1 MFVQTY
7 TIAYRA
13 AGPDDELPE
22 PGRSAKVPWTIAFV
36 EEHVGTETLPKTKV
50 VQFLQRQG
58 QSAWLQQWKLEGE
71 LKSITKS
78 RNRTVLIAAYKD
90 FVAVQNGKQE
100 STPPPVSK
108 ATEPASAQDRLVQ
121 LIQLLHELAIHTTV
135 PTNDMAV
142 SPPASAT
149 GTSTG
154 SAMFP
159 LRLQLSGGVFQSA
172 KITAK
177 LQQQLQDSVAL
188 ATGAFPPWCT
198 ELPAVCPALIP
209 FETRRQLF
217 QGTSF
222 GVSRSIAWLQTQ
234 QGAAE
239 RMRQGGARRPD
250 NGESQQDI
258 GRLTSE
264 KAVVP
269 RHDKFFEW
277 AVNILRVHA
286 PRKSVLDVEFTG
298 EPVHDKLIFSA
309 SLKLTYH
316 GLGNWAGSHA
326 RVF

>member
-1 MFVQTY
+1 
-7 TIAYRA
+7 
-13 AGPDDELPE
+13 
-22 PGRSAKVPWTIAFV
+22 
-36 EEHVGTETLPKTKV
+36 
-50 VQFLQRQG
+50 VQFLQRRG

-78 RNRTVLIAAYKD
+78 RNREVLIAAYKD
-90 FVAVQNGKQE
+90 FVAVQNGGQD
-100 STPPPVSK
+100 STPPAAAVAAAAAPG
-108 ATEPASAQDRLVQ
+108 AAPASTQDRLVQ
-121 LIQLLHELAIHTTV
+121 LIQLLHELAIHKPV
-135 PTNDMAV
+135 STNDMLV

-149 GTSTG
+149 GVAPGG
-154 SAMFP
+154 SGFP
-159 LRLQLSGGVFQSA
+159 LRLQLPGSVFQSA

-177 LQQQLQDSVAL
+177 LQQQLQDAIAL
-188 ATGAFPPWCT
+188 ATGACPLWCT

-234 QGAAE
+234 HGAAE

-277 AVNILRVHA
+277 AVNVLRVHA
-286 PRKSVLDVEFTG
+286 ERKSVLDVEFAG
-298 EPVHDKLIFSA
+298 EPVRF
-309 SLKLTYH
+309 
-316 GLGNWAGSHA
+316 
-326 RVF
+326 